1 VLIYN
6 AKFGLKLDRI
16 TLKESGMYH
25 IKEIIDYGV
34 IGLLLIMSILTV
46 ALFFERLFYFKK
58 VDIGTFKSKEVLEN
72 RLSNNL
78 TTIATIASN
87 APYIGLLGTVLAI
100 MQTFIIMAQTNMV
113 ANKIMESLAL
123 ALKTTAMGLVV
134 AIVATVLYNILVRK
148 IETKLVE
155 YGS

>member
-1 VLIYN
+1 
-6 AKFGLKLDRI
+6 
-16 TLKESGMYH
+16 MYH

-34 IGLLLIMSILTV
+34 IGLLLIMSILVV
-46 ALFFERLFYFKK
+46 ALFFERIFYFKK
-58 VDIGTFKSKEVLEN
+58 VNIRTFKSKELLEN
-72 RLSNNL
+72 SLSNNL

-87 APYIGLLGTVLAI
+87 APYIGLLGTILAI
-100 MQTFIIMAQTNMV
+100 MQTFIVMAQTDM
-113 ANKIMESLAL
+113 AASKIMESLAL

>member
-1 VLIYN
+1 
-6 AKFGLKLDRI
+6 
-16 TLKESGMYH
+16 MYH

-46 ALFFERLFYFKK
+46 ALFFERLFYFKN
-58 VDIGTFKSKEVLEN
+58 VDISTFKSKEILEN

>member
-1 VLIYN
+1 MHY
-6 AKFGLKLDRI
+6 
-16 TLKESGMYH
+16 LKEF
-25 IKEIIDYGV
+25 IDYGI
-34 IGLLLIMSILTV
+34 IGLLLLMSIIAV
-46 ALFFERLFYFKK
+46 ALFFERIFYFKK
-58 VDIGTFKSKEVLEN
+58 VNLQEFKSRELLEN

-100 MQTFIIMAQTNMV
+100 MQTFITMTQNNLA

-123 ALKTTAMGLVV
+123 ALKTTAAGLIV
-134 AIVATVLYNILVRK
+134 AIIATVLYNILVRK

-155 YGS
+155 YGT

>member
-1 VLIYN
+1 
-6 AKFGLKLDRI
+6 
-16 TLKESGMYH
+16 MYH
-25 IKEIIDYGV
+25 IKEITDYGV
-34 IGLLLIMSILTV
+34 IGLLLIMSILAV

-58 VDIGTFKSKEVLEN
+58 VNLQEFKTKELLEN

-78 TTIATIASN
+78 TAIATIASN

-100 MQTFIIMAQTNMV
+100 MQTFIDMAQTNIV
-113 ANKIMESLAL
+113 ATKIMSSLAL
-123 ALKTTAMGLVV
+123 ALKTTAIGLVV
-134 AIVATVLYNILVRK
+134 AIIATVLYNILVRK

>member
-1 VLIYN
+1 MHY
-6 AKFGLKLDRI
+6 
-16 TLKESGMYH
+16 LKEF
-25 IKEIIDYGV
+25 IDYGI
-34 IGLLLIMSILTV
+34 IGLLLLMSIIAV
-46 ALFFERLFYFKK
+46 ALFFERIFYFKR
-58 VDIGTFKSKEVLEN
+58 VNLQEFKTKELLEN

-100 MQTFIIMAQTNMV
+100 MQTFITMAQSNLA

-123 ALKTTAMGLVV
+123 ALKTTAAGLIV
-134 AIVATVLYNILVRK
+134 AIIATVLYNILVRK

-155 YGS
+155 YGT

>member
-1 VLIYN
+1 MNHL
-6 AKFGLKLDRI
+6 
-16 TLKESGMYH
+16 
-25 IKEIIDYGV
+25 KEIIDYGI
-34 IGLLLIMSILTV
+34 IGLLLLMSIV
-46 ALFFERLFYFKK
+46 AVTLFLERIFYFKK
-58 VDIGTFKSKEVLEN
+58 VNLQEFKSRELLEN

-100 MQTFIIMAQTNMV
+100 MQTFIQMAQSNLA

-123 ALKTTAMGLVV
+123 ALKTTAAGLIV
-134 AIVATVLYNILVRK
+134 AIIATVLYNILVRK

>member
-1 VLIYN
+1 
-6 AKFGLKLDRI
+6 
-16 TLKESGMYH
+16 MYH

-46 ALFFERLFYFKK
+46 ALFFERLFYFKRVNLK
-58 VDIGTFKSKEVLEN
+58 EFKSRELLEN
-72 RLSNNL
+72 SLSNNL

-100 MQTFIIMAQTNMV
+100 MQTFIVMAQTDMV

-134 AIVATVLYNILVRK
+134 AIIATMLYNILVRK

>member
-1 VLIYN
+1 
-6 AKFGLKLDRI
+6 
-16 TLKESGMYH
+16 MYH

-34 IGLLLIMSILTV
+34 IGLLLIMSILAV

-58 VDIGTFKSKEVLEN
+58 VDISTFRSKEVLEN

-100 MQTFIIMAQTNMV
+100 MQTFIVMAQTDMV
-113 ANKIMESLAL
+113 ASKIMESLAL

-134 AIVATVLYNILVRK
+134 AIIATVLYNILVRK

>member
-1 VLIYN
+1 
-6 AKFGLKLDRI
+6 
-16 TLKESGMYH
+16 MYY

-34 IGLLLIMSILTV
+34 IGLLLIMSILAVT
-46 ALFFERLFYFKK
+46 LFFERIFYFKK
-58 VDIGTFKSKEVLEN
+58 VDIYTFKTKELLEN

-100 MQTFIIMAQTNMV
+100 MQTFIDMAQSSL
-113 ANKIMESLAL
+113 AASKIMESLAL
-123 ALKTTAMGLVV
+123 ALKTTAAGLVV
-134 AIVATVLYNILVRK
+134 AIIATVLYNILVRK

>member
-1 VLIYN
+1 
-6 AKFGLKLDRI
+6 
-16 TLKESGMYH
+16 MYH

-34 IGLLLIMSILTV
+34 IGLLLIMSILAV

-58 VDIGTFKSKEVLEN
+58 VDLQEFKTKELLEN

-78 TTIATIASN
+78 TAIATIASN

-100 MQTFIIMAQTNMV
+100 MQTFIDMAQTNIV
-113 ANKIMESLAL
+113 ATKIMSSLAL
-123 ALKTTAMGLVV
+123 ALKTTAIGLVV
-134 AIVATVLYNILVRK
+134 AIIATVLYNILVRK